1 MADPS
6 ANPMTGP
13 PAVEVSIVMPC
24 LNEAETIETCIRK
37 ALTWLAASGV
47 RGEVIVADNGS
58 TDGSPEIAARCGAR
72 VERVPKRGY
81 GAALIAGCNAAAGKY
96 IIMGDADD
104 SYNYLELD
112 AFIARLRDGYD
123 LVMGNRFAGGIMPG
137 AMKPLHRYLGN
148 PVLSFIGRAF
158 FGSPIRD
165 FHCGLRAFSSDAFQ
179 RMQLQTTGM
188 EFASEMVVSATLRKM
203 RLVEVPCVLYR
214 DGRTRAPHLRSF
226 RDGWRHLRFLL
237 MFSPRWLFLY
247 PGLSLIALGLTL
259 LIALTPGGQVL
270 FGFGLDIHTMAWAAC
285 FVALGYQ
292 MVLFATLTRVLG
304 LRAGFLPSSGAGE
317 FWRRRL
323 SLEAGLAI
331 GAGMILIGLV
341 CGLLAVYG
349 WQTSPNQEIGQALLR
364 YTLRLVI
371 YSTMLVTLGAE
382 TVLFSF
388 VFSIIDL
395 VAHRI
400 GAAGAKNG

>member
-1 MADPS
+1 
-6 ANPMTGP
+6 
-13 PAVEVSIVMPC
+13 MPC
-24 LNEAETIETCIRK
+24 LNEAETLETCIRK
-37 ALTWLAASGV
+37 AFTWIAASGIQ
-47 RGEVIVADNGS
+47 GEVIIADNGS
-58 TDGSPEIAARCGAR
+58 TDGSAEIARRCGAR

-81 GAALIAGCNAAAGKY
+81 GAALIAGCKAAAGKY

-104 SYNYLELD
+104 SYNFLDLD
-112 AFIARLRDGYD
+112 AFVARLRDGYD
-123 LVMGNRFAGGIMPG
+123 LVMGNRFSGGIMPG
-137 AMKPLHRYLGN
+137 AMKPLHRYFGN
-148 PVLSFIGRAF
+148 PFLSLVGRAF

-165 FHCGLRAFSSDAFQ
+165 FHCGLRAFSSDAFH

-203 RLVEVPCVLYR
+203 RVTEVPCVLYP
-214 DGRTRAPHLRSF
+214 DGRSRAPHLRSF

-247 PGLSLIALGLTL
+247 PGLTLSALGLAL

-270 FGFGLDIHTMAWAAC
+270 LGFGLDIHTMAWAAC
-285 FVALGYQ
+285 FVALGFQ
-292 MVLFATLTRVLG
+292 MVLFATLTRVIG
-304 LRAGFLPSSGAGE
+304 LRAGFLPPHSAGT
-317 FWRRRL
+317 FWRRRF
-323 SLEAGLAI
+323 SLEMGLAI
-331 GAGMILIGLV
+331 GAVMMLGGMI

-364 YTLRLVI
+364 YTMRLVI

-395 VAHRI
+395 VANRI
-400 GAAGAKNG
+400 GAAGSQHE